1 MKKILI
7 LCVILIPS
15 CRPKDYHPS
24 DLYKWVNNYMI
35 AIKSADMERLLPLF
49 SRDIRYYPPNQ
60 PSLSGIENLS
70 SWFLEYFNYYKNLS
84 ERLSIKEIKVSGD
97 FAYLT
102 CNYTVTGLISPS
114 NEEFS
119 DSGKLIYFFKQQFN
133 GNWICTH
140 AMWNNNNRS
149 LDLHAEIPANFSGH
163 WKLDFSRST
172 NIPDIISSKVFI
184 VQNGNEISINRSHE
198 KTDKNI
204 IESSSKYIIGK
215 ELRSIIDTE
224 SFTTKAYWNLDKQS
238 FTTIETVQSDKNGI
252 IQKYTRM
259 TIYSITA
266 KGETLNVISDDILPI
281 GSLTPIKDRHI
292 EMIYNRL

>member
-7 LCVILIPS
+7 LCVILTLS
-15 CRPKDYHPS
+15 CRPKDYYPP
-24 DLYKWVNNYMI
+24 DLYKWVNNYMV
-35 AIKSADMERLLPLF
+35 AIKSSDIERLLPLF
-49 SRDIRYYPPNQ
+49 SEDIRYYPPNQ
-60 PSLSGIENLS
+60 PALSGRENLS

-102 CNYTVTGLISPS
+102 CNYTVAGIISPS
-114 NEEFS
+114 NEEFR
-119 DSGKLIYFFKQQFN
+119 DSGKLIYFFKQHFN
-133 GNWICTH
+133 GTWICTH
-140 AMWNNNNRS
+140 AMWNNNNRT

-163 WKLDFSRST
+163 WRLDLSRST
-172 NIPDIISSKVFI
+172 NITDILSAKVFI
-184 VQNGNEISINRSHE
+184 VQNGNEISINRFHE

-215 ELRSIIDTE
+215 ELKSFIDTG
-224 SFTTKAYWNLDKQS
+224 SFTTKAYWNPDKQS
-238 FTTIETVQSDKNGI
+238 FTTVETVQSDKNGI
-252 IQKYTRM
+252 VQKYTRK

-266 KGETLNVISDDILPI
+266 KGETLNVISEDILPE
-281 GSLTPIKDRHI
+281 GSLKPIKDRHI